1 MSDTLRH
8 SVIQAA
14 VLAGL
19 LIFCSPGHAAPTQR
33 AALELASAAV
43 SESSQPMQA
52 LDMLIGQWSLTSTER
67 TPDGDALQARGTRT
81 CRWALNGTAIRC
93 DDRFD
98 LFGSV
103 NGAAR
108 PVSVADSLFYLSF
121 NGRTGL
127 YEYTYYSPEM
137 PELHTVPASYDAALR
152 TLTGSAWIT
161 DEFGEARLA
170 MNESRLLGSD
180 RIEETVSV
188 HLPGEADRLELLEIS
203 LVRRADRPAPII
215 HF

>member
-1 MSDTLRH
+1 MSHPLRCH
-8 SVIQAA
+8 A
-14 VLAGL
+14 VLMALLAGL
-19 LIFCSPGHAAPTQR
+19 GFSLPGLAAPAQADFDR
-33 AALELASAAV
+33 SAAAGG
-43 SESSQPMQA
+43 EMNLQRIQA
-52 LDMLIGQWSLTSTER
+52 LDMLIGQWALTSTER
-67 TPDGDALQARGTRT
+67 TPKGDALQARGTRT

-127 YEYTYYSPEM
+127 YEYTYYSPEL
-137 PELHTVPASYDAALR
+137 PELNTVPASYDETLR

-161 DEFGEARLA
+161 DELGEPRLA
-170 MNESRLLGSD
+170 MNESRLLGTD

-188 HLPGEADRLELLEIS
+188 HLPGEAERLELLEIS
-203 LVRRADRPAPII
+203 LVRRADRPSPII